1 MNSTKKKAEAEMQ
14 ELKYFVAK
22 QGTSVAEPRLSLEK
36 VSEASVLGKET
47 QRTSHSELVGM
58 MSRLLNRGGQE

>member
-1 MNSTKKKAEAEMQ
+1 MNPTKKETEAEMQ

-22 QGTSVAEPRLSLEK
+22 QDTSLAEPRLSLEK
-36 VSEASVLGKET
+36 VSEASILGKQT

-58 MSRLLNRGGQE
+58 MSRLLSRGGQE